1 MHPNSYLNK
10 LISKMKRLTFIV
22 IAALFSLG
30 MGQAQTNCLSD
41 RALWASINGKKDAS
55 LGDYQQH
62 TGKVLVTWRMLPGDD
77 ATTGFDLYRTIGTG
91 MEKKI
96 ATNIKNRT
104 CYQDGSAST
113 SADNHYRLTYAGS
126 TETLSA
132 FTLKKA
138 QVSAGLPYISI
149 PLADTKD
156 VYENTNKIVYTAND
170 VSVGDLDGDG
180 EFEIVVKR
188 LQSVKDASGNIVSD
202 GSGASYSQKDCLWAV
217 ICLPSSQIAPAV
229 IVVSRC
235 PQKPHTHIP
244 TSRNMIAIKI
254 NHTPGVADFI

>member
-1 MHPNSYLNK
+1 MRKTIIILV
-10 LISKMKRLTFIV
+10 LL
-22 IAALFSLG
+22 LLSLMAEAQG
-30 MGQAQTNCLSD
+30 MQIYAD

-91 MEKKI
+91 TEKKI

-113 SADNHYRLTYAGS
+113 TADNHYRLTCAGS
-126 TETLSA
+126 AETLST
-132 FTLKKA
+132 FTLTKA
-138 QVSAGLPYISI
+138 QVSGGLPYISI

-180 EFEIVVKR
+180 EFEIVVK
-188 LQSVKDASGNIVSD
+188 
-202 GSGASYSQKDCLWAV
+202 
-217 ICLPSSQIAPAV
+217 
-229 IVVSRC
+229 
-235 PQKPHTHIP
+235 
-244 TSRNMIAIKI
+244 
-254 NHTPGVADFI
+254 